1 MLWNEAGKSTVEFR
15 IMARPAIPM
24 RQSIKQETCQID
36 YESGVELCNMKIVKN
51 YGHQCSKNQCPADAN
66 TKLTYSK
73 ILNYFGLFSKTTQKP
88 HLRERCNLSNFCQL
102 TSECAPDRFSDRLY
116 SRATSAAAHASKS
129 NWESDP
135 FAARYQHGRR
145 AKWWLGAG
153 PMRGGPAGRL
163 FRGPRLQE
171 HLSVCY

>member
-88 HLRERCNLSNFCQL
+88 HLRERCNLSNFC
-102 TSECAPDRFSDRLY
+102 
-116 SRATSAAAHASKS
+116 
-129 NWESDP
+129 
-135 FAARYQHGRR
+135 
-145 AKWWLGAG
+145 
-153 PMRGGPAGRL
+153 
-163 FRGPRLQE
+163 
-171 HLSVCY
+171 